1 MSAFPSSTVP
11 VTVTGQVPKAAAFPS
26 NVRSCCPVNV
36 DTPSPFFTSHL
47 STTISPNFR
56 ICWLINSSN
65 SFNSIF
71 TSVLLTC
78 ERVINFSIPSPMTIS
93 WSEPSGIMDIS
104 RFPQYVPI
112 TSGAVI
118 TASSSGGFS
127 LFLLSL
133 SSSSLLQAAKKV
145 REQTNANKYN
155 RFFFIRLWFSYYNKF
170 RPL

>member
-1 MSAFPSSTVP
+1 M
-11 VTVTGQVPKAAAFPS
+11 
-26 NVRSCCPVNV
+26 NN
-36 DTPSPFFTSHL
+36 
-47 STTISPNFR
+47 
-56 ICWLINSSN
+56 SN
-65 SFNSIF
+65 SFSSIF

-104 RFPQYVPI
+104 RFPQYVPT

-118 TASSSGGFS
+118 TASSSGGFPLS
-127 LFLLSL
+127 LLSL

-170 RPL
+170 VPYKLKRRKKVQYASFFEDISSSQLSYRKLCYICI